1 MATATDFTRNTSAS
15 VDNVQD
21 DLKAL
26 KNDMSKLAQQVV
38 NLASDKS
45 NEAIRRAKKQ
55 ISDTAGEATEAV
67 REVRDTFADAV
78 EESVR
83 ERPYTTLALA
93 VGLGFILG
101 AVWRR

>member
-1 MATATDFTRNTSAS
+1 MAAATDFARNTSPHIDA
-15 VDNVQD
+15 VQD

-26 KNDMSKLAQQVV
+26 KNDVGKLAQQVV
-38 NLASDKS
+38 NLASDKG

-55 ISDTAGEATEAV
+55 IGETAGEATEAV

-78 EESVR
+78 EESLSA
-83 ERPYTTLALA
+83 RPYTTLALA

-101 AVWRR
+101 AAWRR

>member
-26 KNDMSKLAQQVV
+26 KNDVSKLAQQVV
-38 NLASDKS
+38 NLASDKG
-45 NEAIRRAKKQ
+45 NEAFRRAKKQ
-55 ISDTAGEATEAV
+55 IGETAGEASEAV

>member
-1 MATATDFTRNTSAS
+1 MATATDFSRNASAS

-38 NLASDKS
+38 NMASDKGGD
-45 NEAIRRAKKQ
+45 AFRKAKKQ
-55 ISDTAGEATEAV
+55 IGDAAGEATDAV

-78 EESVR
+78 EDSLK

-101 AVWRR
+101 AAWRR